1 MTDNEA
7 PRLTAKDLEKA
18 IEKLKKN
25 GVGQNGCQVVLDA
38 NMVYQIMLE
47 NERLRR
53 KPDPDTGLLP
63 CGCGGSAAY
72 HISHDDENW
81 STTVKVACNKCLIH
95 VIFSALYELRGAEA
109 LADDAKRAWNKA
121 MGWRVE
127 G

>member
-1 MTDNEA
+1 MTRDEA

-53 KPDPDTGLLP
+53 KPDPDTGIMR
-63 CGCGGSAAY
+63 CGCGWKVRVECYPEWAGMSKAY
-72 HISHDDENW
+72 QVDCFN
-81 STTVKVACNKCLIH
+81 CH
-95 VIFSALYELRGAEA
+95 VGTMPCQTAEQ
-109 LADDAKRAWNKA
+109 AKIAWDRA
-121 MGWRVE
+121 MGWRAE
-127 G
+127 E